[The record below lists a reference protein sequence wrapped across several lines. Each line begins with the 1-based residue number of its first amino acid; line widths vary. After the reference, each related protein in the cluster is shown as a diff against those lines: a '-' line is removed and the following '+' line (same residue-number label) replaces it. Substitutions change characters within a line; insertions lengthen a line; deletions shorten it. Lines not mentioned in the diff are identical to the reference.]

1 MTGKLTR
8 GEIYRI
14 AAPPGGD
21 PKKRRCYAIVSR
33 QTLIDSKADK
43 VICAPVNSSYH
54 GLATQVPIG
63 TDEGLKHDSCLNC
76 DQLVLIEK
84 SRLTNYVGAL
94 SRTKLGA
101 VKRALRV
108 ALDIE

>member
-1 MTGKLTR
+1 MTGKLAR

-21 PKKRRCYAIVSR
+21 QKKRRCYAIVSR

-43 VICAPVNSSYH
+43 VICAPVNSSYD
-54 GLATQVPIG
+54 GLATQVPVGI
-63 TDEGLKHDSCLNC
+63 DEGLKHDSCLNC

-84 SRLTNYVGAL
+84 SRLTNYVGSL
-94 SRTKLGA
+94 SSAKIGA
-101 VKRALRV
+101 IKRALRV